1 MDDIRAILDVKDQE
15 AKVDSLLIPASG
27 ARLPIPAGVFR
38 MITTVTYGMEAAEG
52 LTAVHPLTLDK
63 NGGQRDEAGYLLEGP
78 LVVGIDRNDN
88 YTAVRIDAVIKG
100 Y

>member
-1 MDDIRAILDVKDQE
+1 M
-15 AKVDSLLIPASG
+15 
-27 ARLPIPAGVFR
+27 
-38 MITTVTYGMEAAEG
+38 
-52 LTAVHPLTLDK
+52 HPLTLDK

-88 YTAVRIDAVIKG
+88 YTAVQIDAVIKG

>member
-1 MDDIRAILDVKDQE
+1 
-15 AKVDSLLIPASG
+15 
-27 ARLPIPAGVFR
+27 
-38 MITTVTYGMEAAEG
+38 MEAAEG